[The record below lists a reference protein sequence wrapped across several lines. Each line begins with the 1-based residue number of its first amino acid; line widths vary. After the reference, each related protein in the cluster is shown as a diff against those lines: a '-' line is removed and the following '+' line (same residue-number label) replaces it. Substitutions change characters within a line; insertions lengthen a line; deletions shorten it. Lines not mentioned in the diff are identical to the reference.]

1 MSEQPMTPEP
11 QIECGHECLKDNSH
25 VERGEP
31 HFYGYSFP
39 SKSDLRAQLTQREAE
54 LAALPEKVRGRY
66 CSACGSLDDWCEAN
80 IESTHGA
87 CCKRC
92 THGRERPDFPF
103 GPLAALSD
111 RQEGHDA

>member
-39 SKSDLRAQLTQREAE
+39 SKSDLRAQLAQLQDR
-54 LAALPEKVRGRY
+54 V
-66 CSACGSLDDWCEAN
+66 DN
-80 IESTHGA
+80 
-87 CCKRC
+87 
-92 THGRERPDFPF
+92 
-103 GPLAALSD
+103 ALSRIHCD
-111 RQEGHDA
+111 SLGNWFADFHDLGAIYAILSNDYEEKTKGSGE